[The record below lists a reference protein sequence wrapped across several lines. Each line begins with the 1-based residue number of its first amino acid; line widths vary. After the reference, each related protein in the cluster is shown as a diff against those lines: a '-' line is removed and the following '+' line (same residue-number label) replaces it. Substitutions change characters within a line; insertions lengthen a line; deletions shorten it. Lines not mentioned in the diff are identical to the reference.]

1 MFLDSLV
8 QLAAAQAVTS
18 TAAGTATF
26 DVSGLGSGTVY
37 NGITGGL
44 NSDLLGFDIGA
55 GDGIAIPTLYWNVTT
70 AFVSAGSATLQIGIQ
85 AAPDN
90 GSGSAGTYQIITETA
105 PLTPAQLALNANGQF
120 AIPPVGANWVGE
132 AMPRFYQVEFTVAT
146 STFSSGAISANIVLN
161 PQQAQK
167 IQKYPSNYV
176 A

>member
-8 QLAAAQAVTS
+8 QLASAQAVTS

-26 DVSGLGSGTVY
+26 DVSGLGAGTAY
-37 NGITGGL
+37 NGVTGGL
-44 NSDLLGFDIGA
+44 SSDLLGFDIGA
-55 GDGIAIPTLYWNVTT
+55 GDGIAVPTLYWNVGTG
-70 AFVSAGSATLQIGIQ
+70 FVSAGSATMQIGIQ

-90 GSGSAGTYQIITETA
+90 GSGSAGPYQIITETA
-105 PLTPAQLALNANGQF
+105 PLTPAQLTANANGQF
-120 AIPPVGANWVGE
+120 VIPPVGANWVGE

-146 STFSSGAISANIVLN
+146 STFSAGTISANIVLN
-161 PQQAQK
+161 AQQSTK